1 MILLACDHAGFPLKE
16 RLRADFLARGLDCLD
31 LGVFDQSPADYPDL
45 AHALAGRIARGE
57 SAVGVLV
64 CGTGIGMAMAANR
77 HPGVRAALCHD
88 LFTAEMAR
96 RHNDANVLCLG
107 ARVTEPE
114 LAVAIAAVFLATP
127 FEGGRH
133 QRRVAKIEP
142 PAGSTP

>member
-1 MILLACDHAGFPLKE
+1 MACDHAGFPLKKA
-16 RLRADFLARGLDCLD
+16 LLADFVARGLECLD
-31 LGVFDQSPADYPDL
+31 LGVFDDTAADYPDL
-45 AHALAGRIARGE
+45 AHAVARRIAAGDD
-57 SAVGVLV
+57 AVGVLV

-96 RHNDANVLCLG
+96 RHNDANILCLG
-107 ARVTEPE
+107 ARVTSPE
-114 LAVAIAAVFLATP
+114 DALKIAAVFLTTP

-142 PAGSTP
+142 PAGSTA

>member
-16 RLRADFLARGLDCLD
+16 KLRADLVARGLECLD
-31 LGVFDQSPADYPDL
+31 LGVHDDTAADYPDL
-45 AHALAGRIARGE
+45 AHAVARRIAAGDD
-57 SAVGVLV
+57 AVGVLV

-96 RHNDANVLCLG
+96 RHNDANILCLG
-107 ARVTEPE
+107 ARVTSPE
-114 LAVAIAAVFLATP
+114 DALKITAVFLTTP

-142 PAGSTP
+142 PAGSTA